1 MTYEFASVVKF
12 SMLDC
17 AESFDKQSILLE
29 FELRVLFNGEDDIN
43 LRFATS
49 GRIVV
54 VFLGLG
60 CGTGTATILRRKEKE
75 KAITNESS

>member
-1 MTYEFASVVKF
+1 
-12 SMLDC
+12 MLDC
-17 AESFDKQSILLE
+17 VESFDKQSILLE
-29 FELRVLFNGEDDIN
+29 FELRVLLNGEGDIN

-60 CGTGTATILRRKEKE
+60 CGTGTATILRGKEKE